1 VWREKVKKEKRH
13 QNGDGRE
20 ERFMQGERGL
30 GYFYDFVL
38 TNDTF
43 FIFNPFKWEEC
54 AVGSFL

>member
-1 VWREKVKKEKRH
+1 VKKEKRH